1 MNEWMDVTD
10 TYVCYA
16 AGVRE
21 LTTYSGSMANE
32 VICFPYLG
40 FVQSFSRVQ
49 VTEGMVM
56 SVGPRWAE
64 IDQDRQR

>member
-1 MNEWMDVTD
+1 MDVTD

-21 LTTYSGSMANE
+21 LIKYSGSLANE

-40 FVQSFSRVQ
+40 FVFSRIQ
-49 VTEGMVM
+49 VAEGMVM
-56 SVGPRWAE
+56 SVGSRWAE